1 MSDKNS
7 KQTRQNLYKNNK
19 RNNLYVV
26 LAVVGGALLS
36 LFLLYQFFYGS
47 GEEEPSSLATNGQ
60 TNQQS
65 VIITE
70 SNEES
75 SDSSAASDSSKVKD
89 SEEKEKEKEEKD
101 EEKKTD
107 TSEGLA
113 TGEWEPIGTTQTGA
127 HVINYEDGSADR
139 TEIKQATAAAT
150 GISASEM
157 IEWWVG
163 NGGDQQVTA
172 TVSDKAKSKIAR
184 VSLQW
189 VDGEGWQVTQVEE
202 LTEIP

>member
-1 MSDKNS
+1 MSDNNP
-7 KQTRQNLYKNNK
+7 KQTRKDLYKNNK
-19 RNNLYVV
+19 RNNLYVI
-26 LAVVGGALLS
+26 LAVVAGAMLS

-47 GEEEPSSLATNGQ
+47 GEDEPSSLATNGQ

-70 SNEES
+70 PNEES
-75 SDSSAASDSSKVKD
+75 SESSAVSDSSKVKD
-89 SEEKEKEKEEKD
+89 SEEEDKDKNKD
-101 EEKKTD
+101 EDKKTE

-113 TGEWEPIGTTQTGA
+113 NGAWEPIGTTQTGD
-127 HVINYEDGSADR
+127 HVTNYEDGSADR
-139 TEIKQATAAAT
+139 TEINQATAAAT
-150 GISASEM
+150 GINASEM

-172 TVSDKAKSKIAR
+172 TVSDKAKSKMAR
-184 VSLQW
+184 VLLQW
-189 VDGEGWQVTQVEE
+189 IDGEGWQVTQVEE